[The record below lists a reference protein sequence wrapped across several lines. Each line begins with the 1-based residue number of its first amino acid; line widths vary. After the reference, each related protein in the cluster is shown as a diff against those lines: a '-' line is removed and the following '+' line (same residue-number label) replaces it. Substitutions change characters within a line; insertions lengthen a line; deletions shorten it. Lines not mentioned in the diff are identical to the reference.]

1 MNNINILQFIS
12 NLQEFYCLDQNF
24 NMISDFKNEI
34 IRNNYQQM
42 NYSKYISITFF
53 NNEREKQLIIEI
65 NPLKNIFLFIKIY
78 YKEDSINILINRNE
92 IISPEEILGKINFI
106 KNMKVPIKINLGIDE
121 FPLEN
126 YILEESQNIEQN
138 IDKIFVL
145 KDIRDVNKFFSNDIN
160 QINTKIMIDR
170 QNYNNYQNNNYNQ
183 NYNQNFSNKLNNN
196 QQFLKD
202 EKIKELEKLLN
213 EEKNKNKELNLKIN
227 DLEIMLNDALNKNTE
242 LNQTI
247 NNLKQQNLNTKD
259 IVTNN
264 NINNE
269 QNLNE
274 IINKKDIEIKELKT
288 KLSRYPF
295 ELSDG
300 EKMLSVIFNSEK
312 QDINYSVICKNTDL
326 FVNIEL
332 KLYEAYP
339 QYSEFVN
346 YFNANG
352 IRVNKYKSLE
362 MNKIHNNSII
372 ILHSYE

>member
-53 NNEREKQLIIEI
+53 KNEREKQLIIEI